1 MARPYVA
8 AEGAHMKNE
17 MPTPPRWA
25 EAILRSLLKPDDR
38 ESISGDLLEEYR
50 AARHPALG
58 RLRADAWYI
67 KHVLSVLLRL
77 TWPYVFAVAALALLP
92 FAIQKKLSLVPAPA
106 ISLFHC
112 VIYLWA
118 GYQGSHRTR
127 LIRTGMLSA
136 TVTSFFAIAFTLAF
150 FAIQTPG
157 LLLAPFSNP
166 FIFVILSILLLIAL
180 GCGILMGTI
189 GGTFG
194 RWFGPAA
201 PRPVRAS

>member
-1 MARPYVA
+1 
-8 AEGAHMKNE
+8 MKNE
-17 MPTPPRWA
+17 TPTPPRWA
-25 EAILRSLLKPDDR
+25 EAVLRSLLKPSDR

-50 AARHPALG
+50 AARYPALG
-58 RLRADAWYI
+58 ELRADAWYI

-77 TWPYVFAVAALALLP
+77 TWPYVFAVGALALIP
-92 FAIQKKLSLVPAPA
+92 FAIQKRLSPVPAPA

-127 LIRTGMLSA
+127 LTRTGMLSA

-166 FIFVILSILLLIAL
+166 FIFVILSTLVLMAL

-189 GGTFG
+189 GALVG
-194 RWFGPAA
+194 RWS
-201 PRPVRAS
+201 RPNVILGVRAS

>member
-1 MARPYVA
+1 M
-8 AEGAHMKNE
+8 
-17 MPTPPRWA
+17 
-25 EAILRSLLKPDDR
+25 LRSLLRPADR

-58 RLRADAWYI
+58 GFRADAWYI

-77 TWPYVFAVAALALLP
+77 AWPYVLAVAALALLP
-92 FAIQKKLSLVPAPA
+92 FAIEKKLSPVPAPA

-127 LIRTGMLSA
+127 LIRTGALSA
-136 TVTSFFAIAFTLAF
+136 ALTSFFAITFTLAS
-150 FAIQTPG
+150 FAIQAPG

-166 FIFVILSILLLIAL
+166 FIFVILSTLLLMAL

-189 GGTFG
+189 GAVVG
-194 RWFGPAA
+194 RWS
-201 PRPVRAS
+201 RPNALLGVRAS